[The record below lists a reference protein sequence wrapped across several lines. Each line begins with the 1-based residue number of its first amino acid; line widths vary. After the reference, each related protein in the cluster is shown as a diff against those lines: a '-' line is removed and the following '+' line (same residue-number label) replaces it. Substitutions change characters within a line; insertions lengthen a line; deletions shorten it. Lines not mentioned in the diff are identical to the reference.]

1 MEKQT
6 IITVKISE
14 NLWHKARLKA
24 LDERKTMA
32 QWLSESIELKL
43 KEK

>member
-1 MEKQT
+1 M
-6 IITVKISE
+6 IVTVKISE
-14 NLWHKARLKA
+14 SLWHKARLKA

-32 QWLSESIELKL
+32 QWLTEAIELKL